1 MSVAAAVRL
10 SCTGACL
17 LYVGCRMS
25 VCTSLAVCAFLQPT
39 PEAWL
44 AKIHEDP
51 AFNSTFGP
59 WLRTLP
65 ERGEIFAP
73 DGMTEEEIAMLQGGP
88 LVRIHVAAAS
98 SKLYTGCH
106 LRPDAFPSLPLLL
119 YAKPRFSGSIAS
131 DCLLCVQALWS

>member
-1 MSVAAAVRL
+1 M
-10 SCTGACL
+10 
-17 LYVGCRMS
+17 
-25 VCTSLAVCAFLQPT
+25 QPS

-51 AFNSTFGP
+51 DFNATFGP

-88 LVRIHVAAAS
+88 LVRI
-98 SKLYTGCH
+98 
-106 LRPDAFPSLPLLL
+106 
-119 YAKPRFSGSIAS
+119 RFADLARST
-131 DCLLCVQALWS
+131 